1 VPLIAS
7 WSDRRW
13 GFEMNSLVTP
23 IARGLRLRP
32 QPVGIFDPPVSFL
45 LLPDRA
51 DRSAAD
57 QLMSGDE
64 HAPLQDEWRFYRRA
78 LQGRIEEAADL
89 LATDP
94 TPLGQYNRFVLAPS
108 PESYSTLRAALP
120 GSMEPLLDA
129 VAYASGLIE
138 TAPCLE
144 DCLAAG
150 LDGELLALVLSV
162 TASHEIESGHLD
174 AAAAVL
180 EQAIEAVRSI
190 SPLFAA
196 HLLYQ
201 LALLEWDNSAQIA
214 LTRFREAIQLAG
226 DTPLTGLRSE
236 LWLHLGML
244 LQGMANGRRELLMEA
259 VKAYQQAF
267 RSGLTAESNAEAYA
281 LAHNNLALAYLAMP
295 MCDTSDRLRMGIAVQ
310 SLREALRF
318 YSRDTHPEKW
328 SAAQLNLANA
338 LQYLPSSHPEE
349 NLVQAVELYEEVLAV
364 RNRAIDPVGYA
375 RVLANQGNALA
386 HLGLFAPALEKI
398 NEAHKLFHWHNE
410 PEMAAALLE
419 TVARVNERIGA
430 SAAGST

>member
-1 VPLIAS
+1 
-7 WSDRRW
+7 
-13 GFEMNSLVTP
+13 MNSMATP

-32 QPVGIFDPPVSFL
+32 QPVGIFEPPVSFL

-51 DRSAAD
+51 DQSAID

-64 HAPLQDEWRFYRRA
+64 HATLQDEWRFYRRA

-108 PESYSTLRAALP
+108 KESYSTLRAALP
-120 GSMEPLLDA
+120 RSMEPMLDA

-138 TAPCLE
+138 ITPTLD
-144 DCLAAG
+144 DCLVAG
-150 LDGELLALVLSV
+150 IDAELLAMVLSV
-162 TASHEIESGHLD
+162 IASSDIERGQLD
-174 AAAAVL
+174 GACAAL
-180 EQAIEAVRSI
+180 KRAIEDVRSV

-196 HLLYQ
+196 RLLYQ
-201 LALLEWDNSAQIA
+201 LALLESEEDPQIA

-226 DTPLTGLRSE
+226 DTALSGLRSE
-236 LWLHLGML
+236 LWLHMGML
-244 LQGMANGRRELLMEA
+244 LQGLAKGRRELLMEA
-259 VKAYQQAF
+259 VKAYQRAF

-281 LAHNNLALAYLAMP
+281 LTHNNLALAYLAMP
-295 MCDTSDRLRMGIAVQ
+295 MCDTSDQLRMGIAVQ

-318 YSRDTHPEKW
+318 YRRDIHPEKW

-364 RNRAIDPVGYA
+364 RNRAMDPVGYA
-375 RVLANQGNALA
+375 RLLANQGNALA
-386 HLGLFAPALEKI
+386 HLGLFSPALEKI

-410 PEMAAALLE
+410 PEMAAAVLE
-419 TVARVNERIGA
+419 TVARINERMGA
-430 SAAGST
+430 SSTAKT